1 MSRWQAWSSH
11 VVTVLLAGSGIVF
24 FVMKYLVTTDDPFAV
39 VNHPLQPVMLD
50 LHVLAAP
57 ALIFLFGL
65 MFESHIQKKLQ
76 SAGRVNRR
84 SGVVAAITFGTMSLS
99 GYALQVTAIEVLTR
113 AALILH
119 LVSSGV
125 FVLSYAAH
133 QVVNFRLWR
142 SRQRAGSSSLALEN

>member
-1 MSRWQAWSSH
+1 MSRWHAWSSH

-24 FVMKYLVTTDDPFAV
+24 FTMKYMVTTDDPFAV
-39 VNHPLQPVMLD
+39 VNHPLQPLMLD
-50 LHVLAAP
+50 LHLVAAP
-57 ALIFLFGL
+57 AIIFLFGL

-76 SAGRVNRR
+76 SSARMNRK
-84 SGVVAAITFGTMSLS
+84 SGIIAAITFAAMTVS
-99 GYALQVTAIEVLTR
+99 GYALQVSAMETLSR

-119 LVSSGV
+119 LISSGV

-142 SRQRAGSSSLALEN
+142 ARVRAGSRSLVLEN

>member
-11 VVTVLLAGSGIVF
+11 VLTVLLAGSGTVF
-24 FVMKYLVTTDDPFAV
+24 FVMKYMVTTDDPFAV

-50 LHVLAAP
+50 LHLLAAP
-57 ALIFLFGL
+57 VLIFLFGL

-84 SGVVAAITFGTMSLS
+84 TGIIAAITFGTMSLS
-99 GYALQVTAIEVLTR
+99 GYALQVSAIETLNRV
-113 AALILH
+113 ALILH

-125 FVLSYAAH
+125 FVLSYAVH
-133 QVVNFRLWR
+133 QLVNFRLWR
-142 SRQRAGSSSLALEN
+142 ARLRAGSRNLVLEN

>member
-39 VNHPLQPVMLD
+39 VNHPLQPLMLD
-50 LHVLAAP
+50 LHLLAAP

-84 SGVVAAITFGTMSLS
+84 SGVVAAITFGMMSLT
-99 GYALQVTAIEVLTR
+99 GYALQVSAIETLSRV
-113 AALILH
+113 ALILH

-125 FVLSYAAH
+125 FVLSYIAH

-142 SRQRAGSSSLALEN
+142 ARLRAGSRSLALEN